1 MADPYDMLYI
11 VVGIDVLHFCTET
24 SLGWIFD
31 AKWLPFGLQMEVI
44 WETLGYFWEVWGVL
58 FSMVFLGC
66 TFRVQG
72 NPRGWKGV
80 IFWGLGLTRRDLN

>member
-1 MADPYDMLYI
+1 MLYI

-31 AKWLPFGLQMEVI
+31 AKWPPFGLQMEVI

-58 FSMVFLGC
+58 FSMVFFGVHFLG
-66 TFRVQG
+66 
-72 NPRGWKGV
+72 PSKSE
-80 IFWGLGLTRRDLN
+80 GLETSDLLGAGAHQERP